1 MVSVQL
7 MLHKIADNKNV
18 QNAVNMINQLG
29 DKDEIAKVI
38 DVVLTKIGIDND
50 YTIVNLKATL
60 GNIGAQALATII
72 GNDGVIF
79 VDKDLNLKVDITGLA
94 AQPVAEAIAGNSIY
108 KEVVASQNLIVGTQ
122 TCNYGHIKHAI
133 DHFLHNHLV
142 S

>member
-50 YTIVNLKATL
+50 YTIVNLKTTL

-94 AQPVAEAIAGNSIY
+94 AQPVAEAIAGISNLKEFYSNSMP
-108 KEVVASQNLIVGTQ
+108 L
-122 TCNYGHIKHAI
+122 
-133 DHFLHNHLV
+133 L
-142 S
+142 